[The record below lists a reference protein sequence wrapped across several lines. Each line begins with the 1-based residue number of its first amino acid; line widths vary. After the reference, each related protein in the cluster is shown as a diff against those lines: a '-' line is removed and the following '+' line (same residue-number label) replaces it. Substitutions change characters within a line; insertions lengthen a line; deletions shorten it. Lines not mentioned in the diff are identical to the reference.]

1 MPSRVANAVF
11 AYVMDFITIIDS
23 DYFSSQVAHAL
34 ETKVLSIIDWDIIP
48 KVVLIDDITTLVRKE
63 SPVTRRLVA
72 RTLDK
77 AFRRVCGYHAIFT
90 TLMDRCCGPSFLCD
104 LSPTPD
110 EPQGPKEEV
119 LLLLDFGHGRP

>member
-11 AYVMDFITIIDS
+11 AYVMDFISIIDS
-23 DYFSSQVAHAL
+23 EYFSWQVANAL

-48 KVVLIDDITTLVRKE
+48 KIVLVDEITTLVRKE
-63 SPVTRRLVA
+63 SPTMRRSVA

-77 AFRRVCGYHAIFT
+77 AFRRVCGHPAIFT
-90 TLMDRCCGPSFLCD
+90 MLMDRNIGPSFLCD

-119 LLLLDFGHGRP
+119 LLLLDFDHGRP

>member
-23 DYFSSQVAHAL
+23 DYFSTQVAHAL

-48 KVVLIDDITTLVRKE
+48 KVVLIDDITTLVRRE

-90 TLMDRCCGPSFLCD
+90 AMLDQCVGPSFLCD
-104 LSPTPD
+104 LSPIPV

-119 LLLLDFGHGRP
+119 LLLLDFGQG